1 MPNIQGSLLLMKKL
15 VTEAAADN
23 TDSASAGQV
32 SSIWLLSSNLGSYI
46 GSLAGAAVF
55 DIVGFQT
62 GTGIEALVI
71 CHVIAVM
78 TAYSLKRSKKKSE
91 QVLEQALQMSSKMN
105 K

>member
-1 MPNIQGSLLLMKKL
+1 MKKL
-15 VTEAAADN
+15 VTDAAADN

-32 SSIWLLSSNLGSYI
+32 SSIWLLSSNLGSYM

-71 CHVIAVM
+71 CLVIAVM
-78 TAYSLKRSKKKSE
+78 TTYSLTRFKQKSE
-91 QVLEQALQMSSKMN
+91 QVLEQELPMSSKITE
-105 K
+105 

>member
-1 MPNIQGSLLLMKKL
+1 MKKL
-15 VTEAAADN
+15 VTDAAADN

-55 DIVGFQT
+55 DDVGFQS

-71 CHVIAVM
+71 CLVIAVM
-78 TAYSLKRSKKKSE
+78 TTYSLTRFKQKSE
-91 QVLEQALQMSSKMN
+91 QVLEQELPMSSKITE
-105 K
+105 

>member
-1 MPNIQGSLLLMKKL
+1 MKKL
-15 VTEAAADN
+15 VTEAASDS

-32 SSIWLLSSNLGSYI
+32 SSIWLLSSNLGSFG

-62 GTGIEALVI
+62 GTAIEALVI
-71 CHVIAVM
+71 SLVVAMM
-78 TAYSLKRSKKKSE
+78 TLYSLGKSK
-91 QVLEQALQMSSKMN
+91 N

>member
-1 MPNIQGSLLLMKKL
+1 MKKL

-32 SSIWLLSSNLGSYI
+32 SSLWLLSSNLGSYM

-55 DIVGFQT
+55 DVVGFQT

-71 CHVIAVM
+71 CLVIAVM
-78 TAYSLKRSKKKSE
+78 TTYSLTRFKQKSE
-91 QVLEQALQMSSKMN
+91 QVLEQELPMSSKITE
-105 K
+105 

>member
-1 MPNIQGSLLLMKKL
+1 MKKL

-32 SSIWLLSSNLGSYI
+32 SSIWLLSSNLGSYM

-55 DIVGFQT
+55 DVVGFQT

-71 CHVIAVM
+71 CLVIAVM
-78 TAYSLKRSKKKSE
+78 TTYSLTRFKQKSE
-91 QVLEQALQMSSKMN
+91 QVLEQELPMSSKITE
-105 K
+105 